1 MFEII
6 FYEKENGRKPAEEF
20 LLDSDIKMRAKL
32 SGLLNILQEHGNL
45 LREPYSKS
53 LGDGIFE
60 IRGKIG
66 SNVTRVL
73 YFFYIGQ
80 KIILTNGFTKKSQK
94 TPQNEIIMAR
104 KYRADYLERIG
115 EIE

>member
-1 MFEII
+1 
-6 FYEKENGRKPAEEF
+6 
-20 LLDSDIKMRAKL
+20 MRAKL
-32 SGLLNILQEHGNL
+32 SGLLNILQEYGNL

-66 SNVTRVL
+66 NNVTRIL
-73 YFFYIGQ
+73 YFFYVEQ

-94 TPQNEIIMAR
+94 TPKSELIMTR

-115 EIE
+115 EME